1 MNYKLQI
8 TNNNKAQP
16 SWMLCLF
23 SAGLWAFSGR
33 SLETKETSY
42 LGVRPG
48 PILRNQYFLESGP
61 SIYCKKREIDKIR
74 CPFTSII
81 LTAEWTPAT
90 AKNAVPE

>member
-23 SAGLWAFSGR
+23 SAGLLVFSGR
-33 SLETKETSY
+33 SLGTKETSY

-48 PILRNQYFLESGP
+48 PIRRNQSFLETGP
-61 SIYCKKREIDKIR
+61 GIYCKKRGIDKIR
-74 CPFTSII
+74 YPFISII
-81 LTAEWTPAT
+81 LIAEWAPAT
-90 AKNAVPE
+90 AKNAAPE